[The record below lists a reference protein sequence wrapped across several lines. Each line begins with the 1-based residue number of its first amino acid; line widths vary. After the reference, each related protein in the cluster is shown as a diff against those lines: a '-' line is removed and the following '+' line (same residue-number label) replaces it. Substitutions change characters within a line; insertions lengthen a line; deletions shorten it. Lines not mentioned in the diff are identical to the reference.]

1 MHREG
6 TETLIIIIIIIIIIK
21 DSTKS
26 FGFFFRIFNIE

>member
-6 TETLIIIIIIIIIIK
+6 TETLIIIIIIIIIK

-26 FGFFFRIFNIE
+26 FGFFFRVFNIE

>member
-6 TETLIIIIIIIIIIK
+6 TETLIIIIIIIK

-26 FGFFFRIFNIE
+26 FDFFFRVFNIE

>member
-6 TETLIIIIIIIIIIK
+6 TETLIIIIIIIIK

-26 FGFFFRIFNIE
+26 FGLFFRVFNIE

>member
-6 TETLIIIIIIIIIIK
+6 TETLIIIIIIIIIK

-26 FGFFFRIFNIE
+26 FGLFFRVFNIE

>member
-6 TETLIIIIIIIIIIK
+6 TETLIIIIIIIK

-26 FGFFFRIFNIE
+26 FGFFFRVFNIE

>member
-26 FGFFFRIFNIE
+26 FGFFFRVFNIE

>member
-6 TETLIIIIIIIIIIK
+6 TETLIIIIIIIIK

-26 FGFFFRIFNIE
+26 FGFFFRVFNIE

>member
-6 TETLIIIIIIIIIIK
+6 TETLIIIIIIIK

-26 FGFFFRIFNIE
+26 FGFFFSCL

>member
-6 TETLIIIIIIIIIIK
+6 TETLIIIIIIIIK

-26 FGFFFRIFNIE
+26 FGFFFSCL